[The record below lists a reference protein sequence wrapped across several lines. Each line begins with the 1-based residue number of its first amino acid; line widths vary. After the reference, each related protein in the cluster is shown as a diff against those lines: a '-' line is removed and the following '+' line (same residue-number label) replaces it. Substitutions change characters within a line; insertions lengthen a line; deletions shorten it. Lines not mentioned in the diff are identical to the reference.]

1 MTTAQPKIFSSILT
15 LALALV
21 LVSLPITSRTTTQV
35 ATAPKADPSGVIYFS
50 QDQVVPGFSKNTI
63 LYDGVPSHNY
73 RVGVFHR
80 DVPGEVEVHAK
91 DTDVFYVLEGSA
103 TFVTGGTF
111 TTGKTTAPDEVRG
124 PSMTSGNSRTITKGD
139 VIIIPANVPHWFKEI
154 QKPITYFG
162 VKVR

>member
-1 MTTAQPKIFSSILT
+1 MITPRPNALFSF

-21 LVSLPITSRTTTQV
+21 FSLSCLPIANRTTAQV
-35 ATAPKADPSGVIYFS
+35 ATPPKADPSGVIYIP
-50 QDQVVPGFSKNTI
+50 QDQVAQGFSKNNI
-63 LYDGVPSHNY
+63 LYDGVPDHNY

-80 DVPGEVEVHAK
+80 DMAGEVEVHAK

-103 TFVTGGTF
+103 TFVTGGNF
-111 TTGKTTAPDEVRG
+111 TTGKNTAPDEVRG
-124 PSMTSGNSRTITKGD
+124 PSMTAGTSRTIAKGD